1 MEATV
6 EERIQYTFGGAGLL
20 RAALTHPSYK
30 NQYPDSRDYQ
40 RLKFVGSAV
49 IGMISANLVYTVLA
63 DKPAGELTVA
73 RARLANNAALCRVGH
88 ALKLGRAIRFG
99 DSVGTSK
106 CSSGTTD
113 ATVAIIGAVFVDGG
127 YEAAKRV
134 FDAHYAPV
142 LLKKPKRRHLTYDN
156 PKSELQTRIQKKH
169 KAHPTYTTER
179 QKGGADHNPK
189 FESKVQFADVIL
201 GAGKGKNKREAETAA
216 AADALKKMD
225 RITAPEPTV
234 PAEYVDVN
242 PTSLISGW

>member
-6 EERIQYTFGGAGLL
+6 EERIQYTFGRAGLL

-40 RLKFVGSAV
+40 RLKFIGSAV

-88 ALKLGRAIRFG
+88 TLKLGRAIRFG

-156 PKSELQTRIQKKH
+156 PKSELQVRIQKNH
-169 KAHPTYTTER
+169 KGHPTYTTER
-179 QKGGADHNPK
+179 QKGGSDHAPT
-189 FESKVQFADVIL
+189 FGSKVQFADVIL

-225 RITAPEPTV
+225 RITVPVPTV

-242 PTSLISGW
+242 PTSLISWW